1 MAHRGTAIARLK
13 KVHSE
18 RLLADYDTD
27 PIGALTAAL
36 RIILE
41 MPDSSWEVL
50 LAAAPIDAGR
60 RQQLQSADQP
70 SLDQLAAE
78 LNERRSFDDYQESKP
93 AYRPAVDGG
102 SARSSDT
109 QPR

>member
-13 KVHSE
+13 KVDAE
-18 RLLADYDTD
+18 CLLADFDTD

-36 RIILE
+36 RIVLDR
-41 MPDSSWEVL
+41 PDSSWAAL
-50 LAAAPIDAGR
+50 LAAAPIDADR
-60 RQQLQSADQP
+60 RQRLQSADEP

-78 LNERRSFDDYQESKP
+78 LNERRGFDEHPESKP

-109 QPR
+109 QPH